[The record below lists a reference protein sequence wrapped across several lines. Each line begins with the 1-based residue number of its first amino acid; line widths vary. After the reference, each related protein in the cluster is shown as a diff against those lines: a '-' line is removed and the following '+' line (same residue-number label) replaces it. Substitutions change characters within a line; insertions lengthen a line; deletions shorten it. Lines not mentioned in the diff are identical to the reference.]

1 MSLQEQ
7 FDIYTKEQSCK
18 DYRGKPCTT
27 FEYYF
32 TLIMQSE
39 FHNVS
44 FEESEIF
51 LHKFANLIVQEELQ
65 EQGLIFLCKQL
76 WMSSRYFYE
85 FRDEFINIF
94 NNFLQIVK
102 KKFTLSLIFKS
113 LPYKWGG
120 DKTNDTINI
129 LLSKPKVN
137 TDNDNWYMEM
147 DEDIYLSLNAFVELK
162 KYVII
167 DLDNYYSEIFKGKC
181 NNTIDY

>member
-7 FDIYTKEQSCK
+7 FDIITKEQSCK
-18 DYRGKPCTT
+18 DEMGKSCTT

-44 FEESEIF
+44 FEESETF
-51 LHKFANLIVQEELQ
+51 LHNFANLIAHEELQ
-65 EQGLIFLCKQL
+65 EQGLIFLCNQL

-85 FRDEFINIF
+85 FKDEFINIF
-94 NNFLQIVK
+94 NNFLQLVK

-120 DKTNDTINI
+120 DETNNMINE

-137 TDNDNWYMEM
+137 TNNDTWFMDM
-147 DEDIYLSLNAFVELK
+147 DEDIYGSFDAFVELK
-162 KYVII
+162 DYITI
-167 DLDNYYSEIFKGKC
+167 DLNNYYSHIYIGKC